1 MHNKSA
7 KRLLKL
13 LGNCKLIFLADGLRV
28 SVRQR
33 AHATAEGSVRM
44 QRLKAA
50 CACNGWW
57 AQGMTYKTGIP
68 IVRVHDCCRRRGS
81 PEQDRTLIFVALK

>member
-44 QRLKAA
+44 QRLVGAGDDVQNRDPNRA
-50 CACNGWW
+50 
-57 AQGMTYKTGIP
+57 
-68 IVRVHDCCRRRGS
+68 S
-81 PEQDRTLIFVALK
+81 PRLL